1 MPTQTGNADSA
12 VSINPANGDIIE
24 RFPWLDSADR
34 DKALNAAVQG
44 FQRWRDMPVGERAAV
59 LVRVA
64 AYFREHAER
73 FARTMT
79 LEMGKPIRQ
88 ARSEVEKCAK
98 VCEWYAEFGPP
109 MIADEPTAVE
119 DEKAYISFLPIGV
132 VLAIMPWNFPL
143 WQVIRGAVPIMLAGN
158 GFLLKHAP
166 NVVRTALNVQ
176 EAFAAAGAPDG
187 AYLVFNVHQVAV
199 AEVIAD
205 RRVAAVS
212 LTGSV
217 RAGAAVAAEAGRNI
231 KKSVLELG
239 GSDPFIVL
247 ADADLDKAV
256 QAAVEARFQ
265 NAGQICIAA
274 KRIIVEAPVV
284 EAFTSRFVE
293 AVKALKVGDPLDE
306 HTYVGPMARR
316 DLRDELDAQVHRT
329 LEEGAQLMVGGEP
342 IGPAAGAFYA
352 PTVLT
357 GVKPGMTAFREET
370 FGPVAAIIVAED
382 AEQAVAFANDSKF
395 GLSGA
400 IWTADTALAKSI
412 ARRLETGGVF
422 INGFAASDPRTP
434 IGGIKKSGYGRE
446 LSHFGI
452 REFTNAQIVWQDRR

>member
-1 MPTQTGNADSA
+1 VPTQTGNADSA

-452 REFTNAQIVWQDRR
+452 R